1 MSHCLYVALNS
12 NNENKNHIHDN
23 NNNNNNNNNSSNNNT
38 IRIIMIKKN
47 EVRNLRTQTTNT
59 ANNISRKYVFYEVNT
74 LPSKNT

>member
-23 NNNNNNNNNSSNNNT
+23 NNNSNNCSNNNT
-38 IRIIMIKKN
+38 ITIIMIKKN
-47 EVRNLRTQTTNT
+47 EIRNLRTQTTNT
-59 ANNISRKYVFYEVNT
+59 ANNISRKYVFYEVKT